1 MGITV
6 ELVGVGE
13 GSGTFAGICTLG
25 NASCTPGGGVCA
37 GTLGGKPAEGDPRSS
52 TFHCWI
58 VLGVFIGLMTEFGEQ
73 SWTITGDCTL
83 DVGCMLVGCGC
94 ARTLGG
100 NQQLQK
106 SGKFLLQH
114 SLKPGILPFW
124 GAGVLEFHC
133 YFWLRSYSVMFFYL
147 FRLRVIRLSTWFP
160 FPVFLIIVFSWC
172 AVIALPPPV
181 VMLFARV
188 GTARALFV
196 EWLAFSGSDIWINV
210 GMFCFMSWP
219 PSIHSCTCLLAKLV
233 NCSICSF

>member
-13 GSGTFAGICTLG
+13 GSGTFAGIWTLG

-58 VLGVFIGLMTEFGEQ
+58 VLGVFIGLVTEFGEQ
-73 SWTITGDCTL
+73 SWTITGGCTL

-94 ARTLGG
+94 AGTLGG

-124 GAGVLEFHC
+124 GAGVSEFHC
-133 YFWLRSYSVMFFYL
+133 YFWLRSYSVML
-147 FRLRVIRLSTWFP
+147 FVSPRGFRFLFSLSFSPVGVPSLLCLPLLSCSSLGFGPHAPFLWSGLP
-160 FPVFLIIVFSWC
+160 FPGATYGLTLVC
-172 AVIALPPPV
+172 
-181 VMLFARV
+181 
-188 GTARALFV
+188 FV
-196 EWLAFSGSDIWINV
+196 
-210 GMFCFMSWP
+210 
-219 PSIHSCTCLLAKLV
+219 
-233 NCSICSF
+233 